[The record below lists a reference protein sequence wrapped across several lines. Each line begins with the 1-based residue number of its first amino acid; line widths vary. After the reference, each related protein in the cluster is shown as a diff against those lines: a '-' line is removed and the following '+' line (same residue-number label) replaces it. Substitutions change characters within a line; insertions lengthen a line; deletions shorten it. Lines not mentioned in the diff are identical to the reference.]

1 MISVQVYIFCLFYVA
16 LPSGLSYVWSTAVK
30 NVKLEIPEA
39 NIS

>member
-1 MISVQVYIFCLFYVA
+1 MISVQVYICCPFYVA
-16 LPSGLSYVWSTAVK
+16 LTSGLSYVWSTAVK